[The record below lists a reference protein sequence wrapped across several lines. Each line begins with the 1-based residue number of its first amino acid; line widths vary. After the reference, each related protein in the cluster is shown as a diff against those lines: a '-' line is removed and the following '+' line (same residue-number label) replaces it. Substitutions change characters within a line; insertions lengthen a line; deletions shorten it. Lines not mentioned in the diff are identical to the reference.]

1 MTQGGEGSAEGQI
14 ERNEKR
20 RWLLVLIVVVAV
32 GIVGFFAYRM
42 VADSG
47 VMGKSSDAELG
58 ISPDMNEDQAQ
69 QQRNAA
75 VSKGMK
81 HVSINPHSSFESGS
95 ALGNL
100 GIEDAAQSQYSYV
113 VSIMRDDTGD
123 EVYKSGLLK
132 PGYYIDKAH
141 LSKSLPKGDYS
152 ATARFVAYKESG
164 GEPIGAAVMKIIITV
179 KS

>member
-1 MTQGGEGSAEGQI
+1 MTQGGEGAEDQN
-14 ERNEKR
+14 ERNKKR
-20 RWLLVLIVVVAV
+20 RWLLVLIVVIVL
-32 GIVGFFAYRM
+32 GTVGFFVYRSA
-42 VADSG
+42 ADSG
-47 VMGKSSDAELG
+47 VMGKNGDAELG
-58 ISPDMNEDQAQ
+58 VSPDMSEDQAQ

-75 VSKGMK
+75 VSEGMK
-81 HVSINPHSSFESGS
+81 HVSINPHSLFESGS
-95 ALGNL
+95 AMGNL
-100 GIEDAAQSQYSYV
+100 GIENTAQSHYSYV

-132 PGYYIDKAH
+132 PGYYIDKAR

-164 GEPIGAAVMKIIITV
+164 GEPIGAAVVKIIITV